1 MQREQKMVLFL
12 SVILLILMVVFV
24 NYTKWVEVRKYT
36 VSYNFAGYEQQIQE
50 TTKEGFEDDI

>member
-36 VSYNFAGYEQQIQE
+36 VSDEQQIQE